1 MKTLLAATAFV
12 LAATPVLADEP
23 DGLKLPPGFHASV
36 VAEGLGAIRHLAF
49 RDNGDLY
56 VSTARARTGSRS
68 SAHAPGRRHPG
79 SGTDHHTTDGDCPG
93 GSCAGARHGRAL
105 VPRVGAPPGRTGQR

>member
-1 MKTLLAATAFV
+1 MPSRWRAELDQLLCGPQRFRGTTMKTLLAATALI
-12 LAATPVLADEP
+12 LAATPALAQSEP

-56 VSTARARTGSRS
+56 VSTARARTGIGGGVI
-68 SAHAPGRRHPG
+68 AIKMKP
-79 SGTDHHTTDGDCPG
+79 DHT
-93 GSCAGARHGRAL
+93 AGETEH
-105 VPRVGAPPGRTGQR
+105 